1 MILDS
6 VGIQKILPHRPPFL
20 MVDNILEIERLKRIV
35 GLKSVSINESYFQGH
50 FPGKPIMP
58 GVLIIEGMAQTGGV
72 LLLLEIP
79 DRDKKLLYF
88 AAVDEARFRRPVV
101 PGDQLRM
108 EVTVL
113 KYRPTF
119 CKLHA
124 VVRGPARI
132 GRKNIFDSFCSVG
145 GDPQDLKFNGE
156 RTELV
161 VGDAN
166 RFREFSTVSRGTTQ
180 GGGVTRIG
188 SGNLFMA
195 YSHVAHDCIV
205 GSDAVF
211 ANGAT
216 LAGHVTIEDYANV
229 GAFSPVHQFC
239 RVGRYAYIGACTV
252 ITQDVPPFSRVV
264 TERETHCYGVNTV
277 GLERRG
283 FNRERLDTIE
293 SAFRLLLRSKL
304 NTSQA
309 LEQIRAQ
316 LNGSPDV
323 RELVEFI
330 ESAERGL
337 HK

>member
-1 MILDS
+1 MNEIDPRAIVASSARMGPGTRVAAFAVVGDS
-6 VGIQKILPHRPPFL
+6 VELGEDC
-20 MVDNILEIERLKRIV
+20 VLE
-35 GLKSVSINESYFQGH
+35 
-50 FPGKPIMP
+50 P
-58 GVLIIEGMAQTGGV
+58 
-72 LLLLEIP
+72 
-79 DRDKKLLYF
+79 
-88 AAVDEARFRRPVV
+88 
-101 PGDQLRM
+101 
-108 EVTVL
+108 
-113 KYRPTF
+113 
-119 CKLHA
+119 HA

-145 GDPQDLKFNGE
+145 GDPQDLKFSGE
-156 RTELV
+156 PTKLEI
-161 VGDAN
+161 GNEN

-188 SGNLFMA
+188 SDNLFMA
-195 YSHVAHDCIV
+195 YSHVAHDCVV
-205 GSDAVF
+205 GSHTVF

-216 LAGHVTIEDYANV
+216 LAGHVIIDDYANV

-283 FNRERLDTIE
+283 FDRERLNTIE

-316 LNGSPDV
+316 LNGSPDI